1 MNFTTSLHP
10 NATNCTFS
18 LPDQDGPPSPDDATN
33 TLSAGSAAFI
43 TIALIFGCMTQL
55 PGSLVTG
62 EANRFW
68 RISPFLCI
76 AETCTIFVR
85 VVAPVFNALCTLARR
100 HLVPERFSASW
111 HLDAGERQGR
121 VSVKVAAYAL
131 LAERLG
137 NSRKYNYWLRQQ
149 WKDAAPTVEQ
159 IVALLDEVST
169 LERGTTLRPIVIIP
183 MVLQFA
189 KLMILEG
196 DWIAVKL
203 LPWFY
208 FWSWFS
214 VEFLLLMVHGDG
226 LSEMDMLEAEK
237 ILLLSVAPTEV
248 VTPKKKKAAARR
260 ATAPPVETPPAESA
274 EPPSSSTDLERQDQE
289 PDVAAQT
296 HALLARAVG
305 PDNVPRNRI
314 TFRRGRVKLSTM
326 TGTASNSFWQTL
338 IGTMAIFF
346 EALYTVMFVIIAGS
360 EHIPTW
366 LLVIL
371 FLFAILI
378 FPLMLL
384 DTLMGAAIAGVAECW
399 MGRRW
404 EHDTSGTR
412 DWTAFRTMVCI
423 LVYYTVLYDDSGTSK
438 PAWLDWLG

>member
-1 MNFTTSLHP
+1 MNFTAPIPH
-10 NATNCTFS
+10 NATNCTFH
-18 LPDQDGPPSPDDATN
+18 LPDQDGSSSDN

-62 EANRFW
+62 EGNRFW

-76 AETCTIFVR
+76 AETCTIFLR
-85 VVAPVFNALCTLARR
+85 VVAPVINTLCTLVRR
-100 HLVPERFSASW
+100 HLVPERFAAW
-111 HLDAGERQGR
+111 HLDAPERQGR

-189 KLMILEG
+189 KLMILDG
-196 DWIAVKL
+196 DWITVKL
-203 LPWFY
+203 LPWVY

-214 VEFLLLMVHGDG
+214 VEFLLLMVHGDK

-248 VTPKKKKAAARR
+248 VTPKKRGAARR
-260 ATAPPVETPPAESA
+260 ATTPTTAETPSTESA

-289 PDVAAQT
+289 TDVAAQT

-305 PDNVPRNRI
+305 SDNVPRNRI

-346 EALYTVMFVIIAGS
+346 EAMYTVIFVVIASS

-371 FLFAILI
+371 FLFVVLM
-378 FPLMLL
+378 FPLMFF
-384 DTLMGAAIAGVAECW
+384 DTIMGAAIAGVAECW

-423 LVYYTVLYDDSGTSK
+423 LVYYAVLYDDAGTSK